1 MNKAASFMEKLAQP
15 ALTDGKTKDFVH
27 PAFGLL
33 RAFEIGNDIW
43 FIGIQV
49 AQLLEYKNGIRD
61 VNRHVIERFRRV
73 FSQTEIQKYQIGSFA
88 SPRGITMIKEPG
100 FWMLA
105 SRSTMPKAQELM
117 IWVYEDVLPSIRKT
131 GSYSAQPSPAP
142 VHQPID
148 DPFRYL
154 KPILG
159 EEMYNELT
167 KRASKSVE
175 PDILTFY
182 GRRVWTLQMLADLYG
197 MKKQTIYWTMKG
209 NLFERPAEWFV
220 TNHLQKR
227 QLCVENKRY
236 FAMNICLVTEKGFER
251 LRQLMECRR
260 LEPHKTAVRLEILM
274 KRMENAPAEL
284 KSTLDLF
291 DEI

>member
-1 MNKAASFMEKLAQP
+1 
-15 ALTDGKTKDFVH
+15 
-27 PAFGLL
+27 
-33 RAFEIGNDIW
+33 
-43 FIGIQV
+43 
-49 AQLLEYKNGIRD
+49 
-61 VNRHVIERFRRV
+61 
-73 FSQTEIQKYQIGSFA
+73 
-88 SPRGITMIKEPG
+88 
-100 FWMLA
+100 
-105 SRSTMPKAQELM
+105 M

-131 GSYSAQPSPAP
+131 GSYSAQPSSAP
-142 VHQPID
+142 VHQPLD

-227 QLCVENKRY
+227 QLCVEGKHFFTLNGKKLWTRRGLAH
-236 FAMNICLVTEKGFER
+236 FAFIIETPEAWAIYKEMER
-251 LRQLMECRR
+251 VYLMTMGI
-260 LEPHKTAVRLEILM
+260 K
-274 KRMENAPAEL
+274 
-284 KSTLDLF
+284 
-291 DEI
+291 